1 MYASRKSR
9 PKVTQPRHHRK
20 ASRGEESRRGLA
32 TLDSAGTE
40 ARLKDEDTALTR
52 PRLVLTSMRACSRPA
67 VSDSLAVAGPS
78 PKCDVR
84 TFPGVRGCRFGAP
97 RRPPLRRL
105 TRERASVRAVAS
117 NQDDS
122 KLTPRVFDA
131 VEDIRAR
138 SSSAVEESA
147 ALDAARNA
155 VLESTEVLDPALAPF
170 EALEAAAS
178 FVGWRVVR
186 LTDGVEV
193 GEVRNALAMAGGEVV
208 AQMGGADVDEHD
220 EHEPV
225 RAFFSSADAAEDDR
239 DEDEDEVWGLGD
251 DENGDWEVIYEKED
265 AFEGSEGSADDD
277 EEDDENEDEEE
288 EDEDE
293 DVSESVVSDPPPLS
307 LVLRVRGEREVR
319 GAGGAVNREPVA
331 HLVPLVPSMFPR
343 WNEQLETL
351 VIDPPDGLLDLGFRQ
366 SEIRALRRDLAPY
379 CSAVSRDAL
388 GMPRRRSLVRAGRGD
403 LVTRVSSLGD
413 WSSVAL
419 LLGFESSR
427 KPDGYWENI
436 DLLRDA
442 LLELVHAFWFEE
454 TETTASGATQTF
466 WYNDVSG
473 ALTFEEPDVASG
485 GGLDQ
490 PVMPAMADV
499 IEARRWDVHQAIL
512 LHGGYKEVALALGWL
527 PKRTSENRH
536 LLQFSALARGG
547 GGFIEESGDALGLP
561 KGRFPSEAMLVSND
575 RDDLVQGVRWHGG
588 FVRVARR
595 MGKLNFAASAMADA
609 EEAARALRAFAEARG
624 RSDARRRSPANDA
637 SFVGGHRHA
646 RLLGIPVMP
655 TEAQLLASG
664 RHDLRWALRIHDR
677 ARLAALA
684 GLADPNR
691 ADPETKT
698 SLKMR
703 LGYDE
708 AREFMRNAVRPRLAS
723 ARRFR
728 DWSEDGQRPWF
739 IPADPPK
746 YYEERGAWV
755 DWEDFLGTPRPPG
768 NPQRVRAFKGYAD
781 AKQYMRDVRR
791 EFRRTNPDRDDSLS
805 PDTSSAYKRWASSGA
820 RPRDIP
826 RDPVAVYG
834 KRGEWVSWDDFLG
847 RAPGTAKRGRKPE
860 KAHARNA

>member
-1 MYASRKSR
+1 
-9 PKVTQPRHHRK
+9 
-20 ASRGEESRRGLA
+20 
-32 TLDSAGTE
+32 
-40 ARLKDEDTALTR
+40 
-52 PRLVLTSMRACSRPA
+52 MRACARPA
-67 VSDSLAVAGPS
+67 ASTSLAVAGPS

-84 TFPGVRGCRFGAP
+84 TFPGARECRFGAP
-97 RRPPLRRL
+97 RHPHRGAPPRRRP
-105 TRERASVRAVAS
+105 TRERARVRAAS
-117 NQDDS
+117 TDQDDAA
-122 KLTPRVFDA
+122 LAPRVFDA
-131 VEDIRAR
+131 VEDTRAR
-138 SSSAVEESA
+138 ASSAAEETA

-155 VLESTEVLDPALAPF
+155 VLESTEALDPALAPF

-186 LTDGVEV
+186 LADGAEV
-193 GEVRNALAMAGGEVV
+193 GEVRHALAMAGGEVV
-208 AQMGGADVDEHD
+208 AQMGDADVDEHD
-220 EHEPV
+220 EHEPA
-225 RAFFSSADAAEDDR
+225 RDFFSSAAAAEDDR
-239 DEDEDEVWGLGD
+239 DDDEDEEWGSED
-251 DENGDWEVIYEKED
+251 DEDGDWEVIYEGETNE
-265 AFEGSEGSADDD
+265 APFEGAL
-277 EEDDENEDEEE
+277 EN
-288 EDEDE
+288 DEDE
-293 DVSESVVSDPPPLS
+293 PYEDEPAESSDDAPPLS
-307 LVLRVRGEREVR
+307 LVLRIRGEREVR

-343 WNEQLETL
+343 WDKSGAVL
-351 VIDPPDGLLDLGFRQ
+351 VIDPPAGLLDLGFRQ

-379 CSAVSRDAL
+379 CSAVSRSVV
-388 GMPRRRSLVRAGRGD
+388 GMPRRRSLVRAGRAD
-403 LVTRVSSLGD
+403 LVTRISALGD

-419 LLGFESSR
+419 ALGFESSR

-442 LLELVHAFWFEE
+442 LLQLVHAFWFEE
-454 TETTASGATQTF
+454 TETAPDGGATTF

-473 ALTFEEPDVASG
+473 ALTFEEPELASG

-536 LLQFSALARGG
+536 LLQFSALKREMES
-547 GGFIEESGDALGLP
+547 FIAESGEEMGLP
-561 KGRFPSEAMLVSND
+561 EGRFPSEAMLLSND
-575 RDDLVQGVRWHGG
+575 RNDLAQGVRWHGG

-595 MGKLNFAASAMADA
+595 MGKLNYAASAMADA
-609 EEAARALRAFAEARG
+609 EDAARALRVFAEARVRSSPASRDG
-624 RSDARRRSPANDA
+624 SRRESATDASSSSDASSDGRA
-637 SFVGGHRHA
+637 SFARRHRHA
-646 RLLGIPVMP
+646 RLLGAPVMP
-655 TEAQLLASG
+655 TEAQLVDAG

-677 ARLAALA
+677 SRLARDA

-708 AREFMRNAVRPRLAS
+708 AREFMRNAVRPRLRS

-728 DWSEDGQRPWF
+728 DWAEDGQRPWF

-746 YYEERGAWV
+746 YYAERGAWV
-755 DWEDFLGTPRPPG
+755 SWEDFLGTPRPPG
-768 NPQRVRAFKGYAD
+768 NPRRVRAFKAYAD
-781 AKQYMRDVRR
+781 AKRYMREVRR
-791 EFRRTNPDRDDSLS
+791 ERRDGPTRESGFSPSAAPP

-826 RDPVAVYG
+826 RDPAAVYG

-847 RAPGTAKRGRKPE
+847 RAPGTAKRGPKPK
-860 KAHARNA
+860 KAHALESR

>member
-1 MYASRKSR
+1 M
-9 PKVTQPRHHRK
+9 
-20 ASRGEESRRGLA
+20 
-32 TLDSAGTE
+32 SA
-40 ARLKDEDTALTR
+40 
-52 PRLVLTSMRACSRPA
+52 
-67 VSDSLAVAGPS
+67 SLAVAGPS

-97 RRPPLRRL
+97 RRPPRRRL

-186 LTDGVEV
+186 LADGVEV

-343 WNEQLETL
+343 WCERSATL
-351 VIDPPDGLLDLGFRQ
+351 VIDPPAGLLDLGFRQ

-379 CSAVSRDAL
+379 CSAVSQSVM

-442 LLELVHAFWFEE
+442 LLQLVHAFWFEE
-454 TETTASGATQTF
+454 TETTASGEAQTF

-536 LLQFSALARGG
+536 LLQFSALAREMES
-547 GGFIEESGDALGLP
+547 FIAESGDALGLP
-561 KGRFPSEAMLVSND
+561 EGRFPSEAMLVAND
-575 RDDLVQGVRWHGG
+575 RDDLAQGVRWHGG

-609 EEAARALRAFAEARG
+609 EEAARAMRVFAEEIQNTARG
-624 RSDARRRSPANDA
+624 RSPANDA
-637 SFVGGHRHA
+637 SFAGGHRHA

-677 ARLAALA
+677 SRLAALA

-728 DWSEDGQRPWF
+728 DWSKDGRRPWF
-739 IPADPPK
+739 IPADPAK
-746 YYEERGAWV
+746 YYAERGAWAG
-755 DWEDFLGTPRPPG
+755 WEDFLGTPRPPG
-768 NPQRVRAFKGYAD
+768 NPQRVRAFRAYAD
-781 AKQYMRDVRR
+781 AKQYMRGVRR
-791 EFRRTNPDRDDSLS
+791 ESRSGENDSFS

-826 RDPVAVYG
+826 RDPAAVYR

-847 RAPGTAKRGRKPE
+847 RAPGAAKRGRKLK
-860 KAHARNA
+860 KAHARNSR

>member
-1 MYASRKSR
+1 M
-9 PKVTQPRHHRK
+9 
-20 ASRGEESRRGLA
+20 
-32 TLDSAGTE
+32 
-40 ARLKDEDTALTR
+40 
-52 PRLVLTSMRACSRPA
+52 
-67 VSDSLAVAGPS
+67 
-78 PKCDVR
+78 
-84 TFPGVRGCRFGAP
+84 
-97 RRPPLRRL
+97 
-105 TRERASVRAVAS
+105 
-117 NQDDS
+117 
-122 KLTPRVFDA
+122 FDA

-138 SSSAVEESA
+138 SSSAAEETA

-155 VLESTEVLDPALAPF
+155 VLESTEALDPALAPF

-186 LTDGVEV
+186 LADGAEV
-193 GEVRNALAMAGGEVV
+193 GEVRHALAMAGGEVV
-208 AQMGGADVDEHD
+208 AQMGDADVDEHD
-220 EHEPV
+220 EHEPE
-225 RAFFSSADAAEDDR
+225 RDFFSSAAAAEDDR
-239 DEDEDEVWGLGD
+239 DEDEDEEWGSED
-251 DENGDWEVIYEKED
+251 DEDGDWEVIYEGETNEAPFED
-265 AFEGSEGSADDD
+265 AL
-277 EEDDENEDEEE
+277 EN
-288 EDEDE
+288 DEDE
-293 DVSESVVSDPPPLS
+293 PYEDEPAESSDDAPPLS

-343 WNEQLETL
+343 WDKSGAVL
-351 VIDPPDGLLDLGFRQ
+351 VIDPPAGLLDLGFRQ

-379 CSAVSRDAL
+379 CSAVSRDVV
-388 GMPRRRSLVRAGRGD
+388 GMPRRRSLVRAGRAD
-403 LVTRVSSLGD
+403 LVTRISALGD

-419 LLGFESSR
+419 ALGFESSR

-442 LLELVHAFWFEE
+442 LLQLVHAFWFEE
-454 TETTASGATQTF
+454 TETTESGATQTF

-499 IEARRWDVHQAIL
+499 LEARRWDVHQAIL

-536 LLQFSALARGG
+536 LLQFSALAREMES
-547 GGFIEESGDALGLP
+547 FIAESGDALGLP
-561 KGRFPSEAMLVSND
+561 KGRFPSEAMLLAND
-575 RDDLVQGVRWHGG
+575 RDDLAQGVRWHGG

-609 EEAARALRAFAEARG
+609 EEAARALRAFALQEQT
-624 RSDARRRSPANDA
+624 RSSEERRRRG
-637 SFVGGHRHA
+637 SFVENELTGEDESFAIGKKHRHA
-646 RLLGIPVMP
+646 RLLGVPVMP
-655 TEAQLLASG
+655 TEARLLASG

-677 ARLAALA
+677 ARLAADA

-708 AREFMRNAVRPRLAS
+708 AREFMRNAVRPRLVS

-728 DWSEDGQRPWF
+728 DWSQNGQRPWF
-739 IPADPPK
+739 IPADPSK

-768 NPQRVRAFKGYAD
+768 NPQRVRAFKRYAD
-781 AKQYMRDVRR
+781 AKRYMRRLRSERKQSLGSSEDVS
-791 EFRRTNPDRDDSLS
+791 EAP

-826 RDPVAVYG
+826 RDPVAIYG

-847 RAPGTAKRGRKPE
+847 RAPGAAKRGRKPK
-860 KAHARNA
+860 KAQTHEHSR

>member
-1 MYASRKSR
+1 
-9 PKVTQPRHHRK
+9 
-20 ASRGEESRRGLA
+20 
-32 TLDSAGTE
+32 
-40 ARLKDEDTALTR
+40 
-52 PRLVLTSMRACSRPA
+52 MRACARPA
-67 VSDSLAVAGPS
+67 ASASLAVAGPS

-84 TFPGVRGCRFGAP
+84 TFRGARGCRFGAP
-97 RRPPLRRL
+97 RRARPPRRP
-105 TRERASVRAVAS
+105 TRLSRAPVRAAATD
-117 NQDDS
+117 QDDTA
-122 KLTPRVFDA
+122 LAPRVFDA

-138 SSSAVEESA
+138 SRSAAEEAA

-155 VLESTEVLDPALAPF
+155 VLESTESLDPAVAPF

-178 FVGWRVVR
+178 FVGWRVVS
-186 LTDGVEV
+186 LADGAEV
-193 GEVRNALAMAGGEVV
+193 GEVRHALAMAGGVVV
-208 AQMGGADVDEHD
+208 AQMGDADVDEHD
-220 EHEPV
+220 EHDSF
-225 RAFFSSADAAEDDR
+225 AHDFFSAAAADEDDR
-239 DEDEDEVWGLGD
+239 DDDEDEEWEVGD
-251 DENGDWEVIYEKED
+251 DEDGDWEVIYEKED
-265 AFEGSEGSADDD
+265 EMGEDEMEEDSGEDEMEGLGS
-277 EEDDENEDEEE
+277 EDDETESYDES
-288 EDEDE
+288 DR
-293 DVSESVVSDPPPLS
+293 ESDSPPLS

-319 GAGGAVNREPVA
+319 GAGGVVNREPVA

-343 WNEQLETL
+343 WNERTRTL
-351 VIDPPDGLLDLGFRQ
+351 VIDPPAGLLDLGFRN

-379 CSAVSRDAL
+379 CSAVSQSVM
-388 GMPRRRSLVRAGRGD
+388 GMPRRRSLVRAGRSD

-419 LLGFESSR
+419 ALGFESSR

-442 LLELVHAFWFEE
+442 LLQLVHAFWFEE
-454 TETTASGATQTF
+454 TETTESGATQTF

-499 IEARRWDVHQAIL
+499 LEARRWDVHQAIL

-536 LLQFSALARGG
+536 LLQFSALAREMES
-547 GGFIEESGDALGLP
+547 FIAESGDALGLP
-561 KGRFPSEAMLVSND
+561 KGRFPSEAMLLAND
-575 RDDLVQGVRWHGG
+575 RDDLAQGVRWHGG

-609 EEAARALRAFAEARG
+609 EEAARALRAFALQEQT
-624 RSDARRRSPANDA
+624 RSSEERRRRG
-637 SFVGGHRHA
+637 SFVENELTGEDESFAIGKKHRHA
-646 RLLGIPVMP
+646 RLLGVPVMP
-655 TEAQLLASG
+655 TEARLLASG

-677 ARLAALA
+677 SRLAADA

-708 AREFMRNAVRPRLAS
+708 AREFMRNAVRPRLVS

-728 DWSEDGQRPWF
+728 DWSQNGQRPWF
-739 IPADPPK
+739 IPADPSK

-768 NPQRVRAFKGYAD
+768 NPQRVRAFKRYAD
-781 AKQYMRDVRR
+781 AKRYMRRLR
-791 EFRRTNPDRDDSLS
+791 SERKQSLS
-805 PDTSSAYKRWASSGA
+805 PEDVSEAPPDTSSAYKRWASSGA

-826 RDPVAVYG
+826 RDPVAIYG

-847 RAPGTAKRGRKPE
+847 RAPGAAKRGRKPK
-860 KAHARNA
+860 KAQTHEHSR